1 MAQIDVRRLY
11 ADGDILLGADLDA
24 FLDDIEAF
32 LNTTKI
38 NNDNIQNNSITAS
51 DKLADASISAA
62 KIQSDAVT
70 TAKILDA
77 NVTTAKIA
85 DDAVTAAKIAD
96 GAIDAAAKLAS
107 DVVETAKIKDA
118 NVTKAKLSSTLQ
130 TQLTALSN
138 LAYTSQAS
146 VATTVTVHH
155 GVGVAT
161 DTVIAGASNT
171 ARLLSMYITSAGSIN
186 SLTLSSLYT
195 SIPDQ
200 TLVRN
205 TLYTFHV
212 PAGKTVSVVVDSASI
227 HDINYIIEYTSY
239 TANTGV

>member
-38 NNDNIQNNSITAS
+38 NDDNIQNNSITAS
-51 DKLADASISAA
+51 SKLADASINAA
-62 KIQSDAVT
+62 KLQTDAVT

-77 NVTTAKIA
+77 NVT
-85 DDAVTAAKIAD
+85 
-96 GAIDAAAKLAS
+96 AAKLAS
-107 DVVETAKIKDA
+107 DSVTTAKILDANVTASKLASDSVTTAKILDA

-155 GVGVAT
+155 GAGVAT

-195 SIPDQ
+195 TIPDQ

-212 PAGKTVSVVVDSASI
+212 PAGKTVSVVVDSANT